1 MILHTM
7 MPFLK
12 YLLAWFPML
21 LLAIA
26 NGALREFV
34 FKKYVGELTAHQLST
49 FSLLLLFTIYIGFI
63 IKWIPPASANQ
74 AMLVGLFWLGL
85 TLLFEF
91 GFGRYRGNSW
101 EKLFT
106 DYNLLKGRL
115 WILIPLWL
123 AIAPYLFFKLRNR

>member
-1 MILHTM
+1 MH
-7 MPFLK
+7 PFLK

-21 LLAIA
+21 LLAIG

-49 FSLLLLFTIYIGFI
+49 FSLLILFTIYIGLV
-63 IKWIPPASANQ
+63 IKFIPPASTKQ
-74 AMLVGLFWLGL
+74 ALLVGSFWLLL

-91 GFGRYRGNSW
+91 GFGRYRGSSW
-101 EKLFT
+101 STLLE

-115 WILIPLWL
+115 WILIPLWV
-123 AIAPYLFFKLRNR
+123 AIAPYVFFKLRNNS

>member
-1 MILHTM
+1 M

-12 YLLAWFPML
+12 YFLAWFPML

-34 FKKYVGELTAHQLST
+34 FKKYMGEPAAHQLST
-49 FSLLLLFTIYIGFI
+49 FSLLLLFAIYIGFI
-63 IKWIPPASANQ
+63 MKRVPPVSAKQ
-74 AMLVGLFWLGL
+74 AILIGLFWLLL

-91 GFGRYRGNSW
+91 GFGRYRGSSW
-101 EKLFT
+101 EKLLA

-115 WILIPLWL
+115 WILIPLWV
-123 AIAPYLFFKLRNR
+123 AIAPYIFFKLRNK

>member
-1 MILHTM
+1 
-7 MPFLK
+7 
-12 YLLAWFPML
+12 
-21 LLAIA
+21 
-26 NGALREFV
+26 
-34 FKKYVGELTAHQLST
+34 
-49 FSLLLLFTIYIGFI
+49 
-63 IKWIPPASANQ
+63 
-74 AMLVGLFWLGL
+74 LFWLVL